1 MSLTALVLP
10 LGLTDGF
17 LIDALRGSKILALG
31 LSAVGGVGGIGP
43 SPARQPFTE
52 GCVYLWAGCVRRVS
66 GVIGKTSEVC
76 VNSRRRPN
84 ITFPSDEAKDLTYLN
99 RFLFTE

>member
-10 LGLTDGF
+10 LGLTDGL
-17 LIDALRGSKILALG
+17 LIDAPRGSKILALG
-31 LSAVGGVGGIGP
+31 LSADGDVGEGP

-66 GVIGKTSEVC
+66 GVIGKTIEVS
-76 VNSRRRPN
+76 VNSRKRPN
-84 ITFPSDEAKDLTYLN
+84 IAFPSDEAKDLTYLN

>member
-17 LIDALRGSKILALG
+17 LIDVLRGSKILALG
-31 LSAVGGVGGIGP
+31 LSAIGAVGGVGS

>member
-10 LGLTDGF
+10 LGLTIVL

-31 LSAVGGVGGIGP
+31 LSAVRGVEGVGP

-66 GVIGKTSEVC
+66 GVIGKTIEVS
-76 VNSRRRPN
+76 VNSRKRPN
-84 ITFPSDEAKDLTYLN
+84 IAFPSDEAKDLTYLN